1 MTDAPRPSAEALRAK
16 LKTLSPEQR
25 AALERKLAAARTGA
39 APTGMAT
46 AGTAIPR
53 IPRDPPPA
61 ASFAQ
66 ERLWFIDRLAPGTAA
81 YNMPAVLRL
90 AGALDHQALETA
102 IGRIV
107 ARHEA
112 LRTALVER
120 DGRPVQ
126 MIAPAPA
133 AWPIAVE
140 DLSGCPAET
149 VTARVAAE
157 AETPF
162 DLARPFKLRSRLLR
176 LGADDHLL
184 LITLHHVA
192 SDGWSLGVLTAE
204 IGAHYAA
211 ARDGRDTDLPP
222 LACQYADFAAWQR
235 GRLSGAALTREIDH
249 WRRTLDGFVPGEFPT
264 DRPRPAEQRFE
275 GAVVTRRLPAALAA
289 KVDAAA
295 RRHKATPF
303 IILLAAFNALLAR
316 WSGEMDVS
324 VGIPVANR
332 THPDLEALIGF
343 FVNALVVRVP
353 LGGDPAMDEIITRS
367 RAAATTA
374 YDHQD
379 LPFERL
385 VAELAPERDPSR
397 PPLFRIAFAVQNA
410 PQGGITLAGLELRPF
425 TAEITRTRMEMEWH
439 VFERRDQTGAAA
451 GLDLVVAHATALFD
465 RATVDRL
472 IDGFTVL
479 LEAGLDRP
487 ETRLS
492 ALPVMTA
499 AMEAAVMTAGRG
511 QAPRAIPAP
520 DLGRVLAERLATDR
534 VVLAEADG
542 PRLTGRQLLTQMERM
557 AAALAARGLAPET
570 PVLLLMDRGIDQI
583 TATLAIWRAGLCQ
596 MPVDPAQPDARL
608 AAMIAG
614 GAPGL
619 AISDAGGLARLAA
632 LAPNLP
638 RCRTA
643 DLDAEPRPL
652 KAVHGDQLAWM
663 IFTSGSTGTPKAT
676 LVTHG
681 GALNTGFAQA
691 RMLGLGTADRVAQLA
706 SPGFDAALSELLMAL
721 IAGAELMPVPA
732 AVARDPLAL
741 GDFLAAER
749 VTVATLTPGMLAA
762 IGRDLPDL
770 AVLLVA
776 GEACPPEL
784 VRRFAAGR
792 RLVNAYGPT
801 ECAVCATM
809 AVGLVA
815 EAGPPPIGTAI
826 DGADCLILDRN
837 GRLVPDGVA
846 GELCIGGP
854 GVGRGYAGRPDLTA
868 ERFVPHPA
876 ADRPGARLYRSGD
889 LVRRRPDGALDYL
902 GRIDTQLK
910 LGGNRIEPG
919 EIEAVLRADPAVA
932 DAVVDVVE
940 MPGSP
945 AAVTPAAPAADQ
957 SDGPAIALRPA
968 DALADGRRLEL
979 WPSIA
984 EHFVY
989 DETLYHAMTHDEAR
1003 NAHYRAAIRAAV
1015 PGKVV
1020 VDIGTGA
1027 DAILARLCVEA
1038 GAAKVYA
1045 VELLKASADAARAT
1059 VRRLGLDDRIIVVQ
1073 GDARRVTLPEPADI
1087 CVSEII
1093 GPIGGCEGSAVILND
1108 VWRLLKPG
1116 AEMIPARTVSMV
1128 AGLELPA
1135 GFREAP
1141 GFSGLTAGY
1150 VRRIF
1155 EDRGGPFDLR
1165 LCLKGIGPDD
1175 LLTDA
1180 AVFEDLDH
1188 AGPVATESRHQ
1199 VVLTTRRAGHL
1210 SGLTVWLKLEAA
1222 RGRVMDTLGEICCW
1236 LPVFLPVFGE
1246 GRPVP
1251 AGSRIA
1257 MTITRTLHEN
1267 GINPD
1272 FRLTGMIEMPDG
1284 TGEPF
1289 DWFSPNH
1296 GAGAGFRASP
1306 FYRRIFPETAP
1317 APAAPLPTSLLSP
1330 DTGRRLVAWVT
1341 PRGGAD
1347 PEGDAALARDRV
1359 EEWRALY
1366 ETAGPAAAETPADLR
1381 ADAHPDDAL
1390 FAGWNSSYTG
1400 RPIPVHEMRDW
1411 RDRTVAAIRRAIPA
1425 GRLPHIAEIGCGAGL
1440 LLEPLAPAAASILGT
1455 DFSAAT
1461 LAGLEARLAGRG
1473 WPHIRLERQE
1483 AADPLPLDHP
1493 VDLVVMNSVAQY
1505 FPAPA
1510 HVEKV
1515 LLRIGAALAG
1525 GGAAFLGDIRD
1536 HGLAEIF
1543 HASVL
1548 AFQSGGALPERD
1560 DVARAVAAD
1569 EELMLDPAWFHGL
1582 IGRIPGLA
1590 HVETLIKR
1598 GRGDNE
1604 LVRYRYDVMA
1614 VFGPAPAPI
1623 RPELTL
1629 PWPGPEALATQL
1641 ATVAGPVEVTDIP
1654 DARIADDTARAM
1666 RLGLVSTTAAGDA
1679 ADPDSLH
1686 ELGLRLGRAVR
1697 LAPAASGIAGAM
1709 DALFDAPGL
1718 ADDPLARGWMRA
1730 PLPRGRLV
1738 NDPRLANDPLARRRK
1753 AALADRLRRRA
1764 REVLP
1769 AAMVPQ
1775 AVMVLD
1781 RLPLGAS
1788 GKLDRAR
1795 LPRPET
1801 GHARHP
1807 ARALPADRLEAAL
1820 VALWEELLG
1829 TAPIGVTDDFFAL
1842 GGHSLLGVRLV
1853 AEVKARLG
1861 GTVPLDLLM
1870 RAGSVRAMADHLRA
1884 TAAGAGDAAADGGR
1898 LIPLRR
1904 AGSGAPL
1911 FCLPPGGGTVFCYG
1925 PLVDRLAPGRPVWGL
1940 QAAGVEPDED
1950 PHESLEEMA
1959 AAYLTAI
1966 RRIQPEGPYH
1976 LIGWSFGGH
1985 VAYQMAAM
1993 LTAAGEAVALLA
2005 LLDTFPPEHVPRVD
2019 ERYRREEAY
2028 LAYLAGLA
2036 GIEVAEDELAP
2047 LASTARIRLVADRAV
2062 AAGALPARDAEGMV
2076 RRLLALTQISGR
2088 LAREAQLPAYGGPLA
2103 MLRAAEAL
2111 TPALEDL
2118 ARRDPACGWGRHAT
2132 GPLTAATVPGRH
2144 DTMMTAP
2151 HVDRLATVIDHL
2163 LTQTVTEAAAG

>member
-25 AALERKLAAARTGA
+25 AALERRLAAARAGA
-39 APTGMAT
+39 PAT
-46 AGTAIPR
+46 GTAIPR

-90 AGALDHQALETA
+90 AGALDHRALEDA

-126 MIAPAPA
+126 LIAPAPA
-133 AWPIAVE
+133 DWPIAVE
-140 DLSGCPAET
+140 DLSDCPAEM

-157 AETPF
+157 AEAPF
-162 DLARPFKLRSRLLR
+162 DLARPFKLRSRLLK

-211 ARDGRDTDLPP
+211 ARAGRENDLPP

-235 GRLSGAALTREIDH
+235 GRLSGAALEREIDH

-275 GAVVTRRLPAALAA
+275 GAVVSRRLPAALAA

-316 WSGEMDVS
+316 WSGEVDVS

-353 LGGDPAMDEIITRS
+353 LDGDPTMDEIITRS

-410 PQGGITLAGLELRPF
+410 PRGSVTLAGLELRPF

-439 VFERRDQTGAAA
+439 VFERRDETGAAA

-465 RATVDRL
+465 RATVERL

-499 AMEAAVMTAGRG
+499 AMERAVLTAGRG
-511 QAPRAIPAP
+511 PAPETIPAP
-520 DLGRVLAERLATDR
+520 DLGTVLAERLATDR
-534 VVLAEADG
+534 VVLAEAGG
-542 PRLTGRQLLTQMERM
+542 PRLTGHQLQARVERM

-619 AISDAGGLARLAA
+619 AISTAEGLARLAA
-632 LAPNLP
+632 LAPDLP
-638 RCRTA
+638 RCGPA
-643 DLDAEPRPL
+643 DLNAEPRPL

-749 VTVATLTPGMLAA
+749 VTVATLTPTMLAA

-784 VRRFAAGR
+784 VRRFAPGR
-792 RLVNAYGPT
+792 RMVNAYGPT

-809 AVGLVA
+809 AVGLDA

-826 DGADCLILDRN
+826 DGAELLILDPR
-837 GRLVPDGVA
+837 GRPVPDGVA
-846 GELCIGGP
+846 GELCIGGA
-854 GVGRGYAGRPDLTA
+854 GIGRGYAGRPDLTA

-876 ADRPGARLYRSGD
+876 PDRPGARLYRSGD

-902 GRIDTQLK
+902 GRIDTQIK

-919 EIEAVLRADPAVA
+919 EIEAVLRADPDVA
-932 DAVVDVVE
+932 DAVVDVIE
-940 MPGSP
+940 MERPV
-945 AAVTPAAPAADQ
+945 AAAPADAG
-957 SDGPAIALRPA
+957 SGPAIALRPA

-1073 GDARRVTLPEPADI
+1073 SDARRVTLPEPADI

-1188 AGPVATESRHQ
+1188 AGPVATESRHR
-1199 VVLTTRRAGHL
+1199 VVLTTRRTGHL

-1246 GRPVP
+1246 GRPVA

-1257 MTITRTLHEN
+1257 MTITRTLHAN

-1272 FRLTGMIEMPDG
+1272 FRLTGTIEMPDG
-1284 TGEPF
+1284 TSEPF

-1306 FYRRIFPETAP
+1306 FYRRIFPETAVP
-1317 APAAPLPTSLLSP
+1317 DLPTPTASP
-1330 DTGRRLVAWVT
+1330 GTDRRLVAWVT

-1366 ETAGPAAAETPADLR
+1366 ETAGPAAAETAADPTPET
-1381 ADAHPDDAL
+1381 DPEDAL

-1400 RPIPVHEMRDW
+1400 RPIPVDEMRDW
-1411 RDRTVAAIRRAIPA
+1411 RDRTVTAIRRAIPA
-1425 GRLPHIAEIGCGAGL
+1425 GRRPHIAEIGCGAGL

-1461 LAGLEARLAGRG
+1461 LAGLETRLAGHG
-1473 WPHIRLERQE
+1473 WGHIRLERQE
-1483 AADPLPLDHP
+1483 AADPLPIDHP

-1510 HVEKV
+1510 HLEKV

-1536 HGLAEIF
+1536 HGLAGIF
-1543 HASVL
+1543 QASVL
-1548 AFQSGGALPERD
+1548 AFQSGGTLPDRES
-1560 DVARAVAAD
+1560 VARAVAAD

-1629 PWPGPEALATQL
+1629 PWPGPEALATRL

-1654 DARIADDTARAM
+1654 DARIADDTARAV

-1709 DALFDAPGL
+1709 DALFDVPGL

-1730 PLPRGRLV
+1730 PLPRG
-1738 NDPRLANDPLARRRK
+1738 RLANDPLARRRK

-1801 GHARHP
+1801 AAGRHPARDP

-1820 VALWEELLG
+1820 LALWEELLG
-1829 TAPIGVTDDFFAL
+1829 TAPIGVEDDFFAL

-1861 GTVPLDLLM
+1861 GMVPLDLLM

-1950 PHESLEEMA
+1950 PHESLDEMA

-1966 RRIQPEGPYH
+1966 RHIQPKGPYH

-1985 VAYQMAAM
+1985 VAYQMAAA
-1993 LTAAGEAVALLA
+1993 LEAAGEEVALLA

-2036 GIEVAEDELAP
+2036 GLAVAEDELAP
-2047 LASTARIRLVADRAV
+2047 LTSPARIRLVADRAV
-2062 AAGALPARDAEGMV
+2062 AAGALPARDAEGTV

-2088 LAREAQLPAYGGPLA
+2088 LAREASLPAYGGPLA

-2118 ARRDPACGWGRHAT
+2118 ARHDPACGWGRHAT
-2132 GPLTAATVPGRH
+2132 GRLTTATVPGRH

-2163 LTQTVTEAAAG
+2163 LTQTVTETAAG

>member
-16 LKTLSPEQR
+16 LKTFSPEQR
-25 AALERKLAAARTGA
+25 AALERRLAAAKAGA
-39 APTGMAT
+39 AAT
-46 AGTAIPR
+46 GTAIPR

-90 AGALDHQALETA
+90 AGAPDHRALEDA

-126 MIAPAPA
+126 LIAPPPA

-140 DLSGCPAET
+140 DLSDCPVET

-162 DLARPFKLRSRLLR
+162 DLARPFKLRSRLLK
-176 LGADDHLL
+176 LADDDHLL

-211 ARDGRDTDLPP
+211 AREGRDTDLPP

-235 GRLSGAALTREIDH
+235 GRLSGAALEREIDH

-275 GAVVTRRLPAALAA
+275 GAVVSRRLPAALAA

-316 WSGEMDVS
+316 WSGEVDVS

-353 LGGDPAMDEIITRS
+353 LHGDPTMDEIITRS

-410 PQGGITLAGLELRPF
+410 PRGSVTLPGLELRPF

-439 VFERRDQTGAAA
+439 VFERRDETGAAA

-465 RATVDRL
+465 RATVERL

-499 AMEAAVMTAGRG
+499 AMERAVLTAGRG
-511 QAPRAIPAP
+511 PDPQAMPAP
-520 DLGRVLAERLATDR
+520 DLSRVLAERLATDR
-534 VVLAEADG
+534 VVVAEAGG
-542 PRLTGRQLLTQMERM
+542 PRLTGHQLQAQVDRM

-619 AISDAGGLARLAA
+619 AISDPDGLARLST
-632 LAPNLP
+632 LAPDLP
-638 RCRTA
+638 RCGPA
-643 DLDAEPRPL
+643 DLNAEPRPL
-652 KAVHGDQLAWM
+652 PAVHGDQLAWM

-691 RMLGLGTADRVAQLA
+691 RMLGLGTGDRVAQLA

-741 GDFLAAER
+741 GEFLAAER
-749 VTVATLTPGMLAA
+749 VTVATLTPSMLAA

-784 VRRFAAGR
+784 VRRFAPGR
-792 RLVNAYGPT
+792 RMVNAYGPT

-809 AVGLVA
+809 AVGLDA

-826 DGADCLILDRN
+826 DGTELLILDPR
-837 GRLVPDGVA
+837 GRPVPDGVA
-846 GELCIGGP
+846 GELCIGGA

-902 GRIDTQLK
+902 GRIDTQIK

-919 EIEAVLRADPAVA
+919 EIEAVLRADPDVA
-932 DAVVDVVE
+932 DAVVDVIE
-940 MPGSP
+940 MERPV
-945 AAVTPAAPAADQ
+945 AAAPADAG
-957 SDGPAIALRPA
+957 SGPAIALRPA

-1059 VRRLGLDDRIIVVQ
+1059 VRRLGLDDRIIVVE

-1141 GFSGLTAGY
+1141 GFSSLTAGY

-1188 AGPVATESRHQ
+1188 AGPVATESRHH

-1246 GRPVP
+1246 GRPVA

-1257 MTITRTLHEN
+1257 MTITRTLHAN

-1272 FRLTGMIEMPDG
+1272 FRLTGTIEMPDG
-1284 TGEPF
+1284 TSEPF

-1306 FYRRIFPETAP
+1306 FYRRIFPETAVPDLP
-1317 APAAPLPTSLLSP
+1317 APTASP
-1330 DTGRRLVAWVT
+1330 GTDRRLVAWVT
-1341 PRGGAD
+1341 ARGGAD

-1366 ETAGPAAAETPADLR
+1366 ETAGPAAAETAADPTPET
-1381 ADAHPDDAL
+1381 DPEDAL

-1400 RPIPVHEMRDW
+1400 RPIPVDEMRDW
-1411 RDRTVAAIRRAIPA
+1411 RDRTVAAIRRALPA
-1425 GRLPHIAEIGCGAGL
+1425 GRPAHIAEIGCGAGL
-1440 LLEPLAPAAASILGT
+1440 LLEPLAPEAASILGT

-1461 LAGLEARLAGRG
+1461 LAGLETRLAGHG
-1473 WPHIRLERQE
+1473 WGHIRLERQE
-1483 AADPLPLDHP
+1483 AADPLPIDHP

-1510 HVEKV
+1510 HLEKV
-1515 LLRIGAALAG
+1515 LLRIGTALAG

-1543 HASVL
+1543 QASVL
-1548 AFQSGGALPERD
+1548 AHQAGGTLPDRES
-1560 DVARAVAAD
+1560 VARAVAAD

-1614 VFGPAPAPI
+1614 VFGAAPAAI

-1629 PWPGPEALATQL
+1629 PWPGPEALATRL

-1654 DARIADDTARAM
+1654 DARIAEDTARAM
-1666 RLGLVSTTAAGDA
+1666 RLGLVPTTAAGDT

-1697 LAPAASGIAGAM
+1697 LAPAASGIVGAM
-1709 DALFDAPGL
+1709 DALFDVPGL

-1730 PLPRGRLV
+1730 PLPRGRSA

-1795 LPRPET
+1795 LPQPET
-1801 GHARHP
+1801 AAGRHPARDP

-1820 VALWEELLG
+1820 LALWEELLG
-1829 TAPIGVTDDFFAL
+1829 TAPIGVEDDFFAL

-1870 RAGSVRAMADHLRA
+1870 RAGSVRAMAAHLKEA
-1884 TAAGAGDAAADGGR
+1884 GELADDGAGTGR
-1898 LIPLRR
+1898 LVPLRR
-1904 AGSGAPL
+1904 DGSGAPL

-1940 QAAGVEPDED
+1940 QAAGVEPGET
-1950 PHESLEEMA
+1950 PHESLDEMA
-1959 AAYLTAI
+1959 AAYLAAI
-1966 RRIQPEGPYH
+1966 RHIQPKGPYH

-1985 VAYQMAAM
+1985 VAYQMAAA
-1993 LTAAGEAVALLA
+1993 LEAAGEEVALLA

-2036 GIEVAEDELAP
+2036 GLAVAEDELAP
-2047 LASTARIRLVADRAV
+2047 LTSPARLRLVADRAV
-2062 AAGALPARDAEGMV
+2062 AAGALPARDAEGTV

-2088 LAREAQLPAYGGPLA
+2088 LAREATLPGYGGPLA

-2163 LTQTVTEAAAG
+2163 LTQTVTETAAG

>member
-25 AALERKLAAARTGA
+25 AALERRLAAAKAGA
-39 APTGMAT
+39 AAT
-46 AGTAIPR
+46 GTAIPR

-90 AGALDHQALETA
+90 AGALDHRALEDA

-126 MIAPAPA
+126 LIAPPPA

-140 DLSGCPAET
+140 DLSDCPVET

-162 DLARPFKLRSRLLR
+162 DLARPFKLRSRLLK
-176 LGADDHLL
+176 LADDDHLL

-211 ARDGRDTDLPP
+211 AREGRDTDLPP

-235 GRLSGAALTREIDH
+235 GRLSGAALEREIDH

-275 GAVVTRRLPAALAA
+275 GAVVSRRLPAALAA

-316 WSGEMDVS
+316 WSGEVDVS

-353 LGGDPAMDEIITRS
+353 LDGDPSMDEIITRS

-410 PQGGITLAGLELRPF
+410 PRGSVALPGLELRPF

-439 VFERRDQTGAAA
+439 VFERRDETGAAA
-451 GLDLVVAHATALFD
+451 GLDLVVAHATALFE
-465 RATVDRL
+465 RATVERL

-487 ETRLS
+487 QTRLS

-499 AMEAAVMTAGRG
+499 AMERAVMTAGRG
-511 QAPRAIPAP
+511 PAPEAIPAP
-520 DLGRVLAERLATDR
+520 DLSRVLAERLATDR
-534 VVLAEADG
+534 VVLAEAGG
-542 PRLTGRQLLTQMERM
+542 PRLTGRQLQARVERM

-619 AISDAGGLARLAA
+619 AISNAEGLARLAT
-632 LAPNLP
+632 LAPDLP
-638 RCRTA
+638 RCGPA
-643 DLDAEPRPL
+643 DLNAEPRPL
-652 KAVHGDQLAWM
+652 PVVHGDQLAWM

-691 RMLGLGTADRVAQLA
+691 RMLGLGTEDRVAQLA

-749 VTVATLTPGMLAA
+749 VTVATLTPTMLAA

-784 VRRFAAGR
+784 VRRFAPGR
-792 RLVNAYGPT
+792 RMVNAYGPT

-809 AVGLVA
+809 AVGLDA
-815 EAGPPPIGTAI
+815 EAGPPPIGSAI
-826 DGADCLILDRN
+826 DGAELLILDPR
-837 GRLVPDGVA
+837 GRPVPDGVA
-846 GELCIGGP
+846 GELCIGGA
-854 GVGRGYAGRPDLTA
+854 GVGRGYAGRADLTA

-876 ADRPGARLYRSGD
+876 PDRPGARLYRSGD

-902 GRIDTQLK
+902 GRIDTQIK

-919 EIEAVLRADPAVA
+919 EIEAVLRADPDVA
-932 DAVVDVVE
+932 DAVVDVIE
-940 MPGSP
+940 MERPV
-945 AAVTPAAPAADQ
+945 AAAPADAG
-957 SDGPAIALRPA
+957 SGPAIALRPA

-1045 VELLKASADAARAT
+1045 VELLDASADAARAT
-1059 VRRLGLDDRIIVVQ
+1059 VRRLGLEDRIIVVQ

-1141 GFSGLTAGY
+1141 GFSSLTAGY

-1188 AGPVATESRHQ
+1188 AGPVATESRHH
-1199 VVLTTRRAGHL
+1199 VVLTARRAGHL

-1246 GRPVP
+1246 GRPVA

-1257 MTITRTLHEN
+1257 MTITRTLHAN

-1272 FRLTGMIEMPDG
+1272 FRLTGTLETPDG
-1284 TGEPF
+1284 ACEAF

-1306 FYRRIFPETAP
+1306 FYRRIFPETAVPDLP
-1317 APAAPLPTSLLSP
+1317 ATDLPAT
-1330 DTGRRLVAWVT
+1330 DRRLVAWVT
-1341 PRGGAD
+1341 PRGGDD

-1366 ETAGPAAAETPADLR
+1366 ETAGPAAAETAADPTPET
-1381 ADAHPDDAL
+1381 DPEDAL

-1400 RPIPVHEMRDW
+1400 RPIPVDEMRDW
-1411 RDRTVAAIRRAIPA
+1411 RDRTVAAIRRALPA
-1425 GRLPHIAEIGCGAGL
+1425 GRPAHIAEIGCGAGL

-1461 LAGLEARLAGRG
+1461 LAGLETRLAGHG
-1473 WPHIRLERQE
+1473 WGHVRLERQE
-1483 AADPLPLDHP
+1483 AADPLPIDRP

-1510 HVEKV
+1510 HLEKV

-1536 HGLAEIF
+1536 HGLAGIF
-1543 HASVL
+1543 QASVL
-1548 AFQSGGALPERD
+1548 AHQASGALPDRES
-1560 DVARAVAAD
+1560 VARAVAAD
-1569 EELMLDPAWFHGL
+1569 EELMLDPAWFYGL

-1614 VFGPAPAPI
+1614 VFGAAPVAI

-1629 PWPGPEALATQL
+1629 PWPGPEALATRL

-1654 DARIADDTARAM
+1654 DARIAEDTARAM
-1666 RLGLVSTTAAGDA
+1666 RLGLVPTTAAGDTA
-1679 ADPDSLH
+1679 NPDSLH

-1697 LAPAASGIAGAM
+1697 LAPAASGIVGAM
-1709 DALFDAPGL
+1709 DALFDVPGL

-1730 PLPRGRLV
+1730 PLPRG
-1738 NDPRLANDPLARRRK
+1738 RLANDPLARRRK

-1801 GHARHP
+1801 AAGRHP
-1807 ARALPADRLEAAL
+1807 ARDPGRTLPADRLEAAL
-1820 VALWEELLG
+1820 LALWEELLG
-1829 TAPIGVTDDFFAL
+1829 TAPIGVEDDFFAL

-1884 TAAGAGDAAADGGR
+1884 TDAGAGDAAADGGR
-1898 LIPLRR
+1898 LVPLRR
-1904 AGSGAPL
+1904 DGSGAPL

-1940 QAAGVEPDED
+1940 QAAGVEPGET
-1950 PHESLEEMA
+1950 PHESLDEMA
-1959 AAYLTAI
+1959 AAYLAAI
-1966 RRIQPEGPYH
+1966 RHIQPKGPYH

-1993 LTAAGEAVALLA
+1993 LEAAGEEVALLA

-2036 GIEVAEDELAP
+2036 GIAVAEDELAP
-2047 LASTARIRLVADRAV
+2047 LTSPARLRLVADRAV
-2062 AAGALPARDAEGMV
+2062 AAGALPARDAEGTV

-2088 LAREAQLPAYGGPLA
+2088 LAREATLPGYRGPLA

-2118 ARRDPACGWGRHAT
+2118 ARCDPACGWGRHAT

-2163 LTQTVTEAAAG
+2163 LTQTVTETAAG